1 MARNKIGLKFEGWE
15 ETLAKL
21 DELGGT
27 QLMKQATETALLE
40 SKKHVNP
47 KIEQAMTKLPA
58 KGRYSTGDTKAS
70 IDTSMSVDWQ
80 GLTGSVKVGFD
91 FKKSGLTSIFLMY
104 GTPRMSPVKGLKAAI
119 YGAKTNKE
127 IAQIQSEAIN
137 KIIKRTMEG

>member
-1 MARNKIGLKFEGWE
+1 MARNRIGLQFEGWE

-27 QLMKQATETALLE
+27 QLMKRATESALIE

-47 KIEQAMTKLPA
+47 KIEQAMVRLPA
-58 KGRYSTGDTKAS
+58 GGRYSTGETKQS
-70 IDTSMSVDWQ
+70 IDNSMSVDWQ
-80 GLTGSVKVGFD
+80 GLTGSIKVGFD
-91 FKKSGLTSIFLMY
+91 FKESGLTSIFLMY

-119 YGAKTNKE
+119 YGAKTKKE